1 MSKTGQKTV
10 ALASARAYRPVILK
24 ASMMSDTPERDP
36 NRRSSLLMEMTREEL
51 YRRARL
57 RGIDGRSQMSKAQLI
72 VALRTH

>member
-1 MSKTGQKTV
+1 MGKTV
-10 ALASARAYRPVILK
+10 PKSVAMPSQRAYRPVLLK
-24 ASMMSDTPERDP
+24 PSMMYDTPERDP
-36 NRRSSLLMEMTREEL
+36 NRRSSLLMEMTRAEL